1 MSNTNLILGYT
12 AAGNAIELNP
22 AMANRH
28 GLIAGATGTGK
39 TVTLQ
44 VLAEAFSRI
53 GVPVFTA
60 DIKGDLSGL
69 AKPGVLS
76 DRLQQRLDRLGR
88 KEFNPQ
94 ANPSI
99 FWDVYGKAGIPVRTT
114 VSEVGPLLLG
124 RMLNLNETQDQ
135 VLQLAFSIADD
146 QGLLLL
152 DLKDLRELLT
162 WMGDNAAE
170 LKTSYGNIAP
180 ATIGTIQR
188 QLVNISEAGGD
199 LFFGEPALDITHL
212 QQVDFS
218 GQGVISVLDATQLL
232 ADTRLYSSFLLWL
245 LSELFEE
252 LPEVGDLEKP
262 KLVFFFDEA
271 HLLFKDAPQSL
282 VERIE
287 KVVRLIRSKGV
298 GVYFVTQNP
307 LDVPQNVLAQL
318 GNRVQHALRAFTPQD
333 QKAVRVAAQTFR
345 ANPALETE
353 KVITELEVGEALVS
367 VLDSQGRPTIVERT
381 MINAP
386 TSRIGP
392 LTSDERTELVNRS
405 PLKGTYSK
413 AVDRESAF
421 EVLKTRAQKKQEAA
435 REGKEQK
442 EQEKQKSEGGSGIFG
457 SIFGSG
463 NSKRQSVGEAMVKS
477 VVRSIGNTLGR
488 EILRGVLGSVTGKR
502 GR

>member
-1 MSNTNLILGYT
+1 MSTEPILIGISPEGKSVT
-12 AAGNAIELNP
+12 LNP

-44 VLAEAFSRI
+44 LLAEGFSKI

-69 AKPGVLS
+69 SKAGTVSEKLS
-76 DRLQQRLDRLGR
+76 ARLGR
-88 KEFNPQ
+88 LKITNFSPRPNP
-94 ANPSI
+94 AI
-99 FWDVYGKAGIPVRTT
+99 FWDIFAKAGVPVRTT
-114 VSEVGPLLLG
+114 VSEVGPLLMG
-124 RMLNLNETQDQ
+124 RMLDLNETQEQ
-135 VLQLAFSIADD
+135 VLQLAFKVADD

-152 DLKDLRELLT
+152 DLKDLRELLI
-162 WMGDNAAE
+162 WIGENAAE
-170 LKTSYGNIAP
+170 LKTSYGNFAP
-180 ATIGTIQR
+180 ATIGIIQR
-188 QLVNISEAGGD
+188 NMLNLSSAGGD
-199 LFFGEPALDITHL
+199 IFFGEPALDLSHL

-232 ADTRLYSSFLLWL
+232 SDTRLYSSFLLWL
-245 LSELFEE
+245 LSELFED

-298 GVYFVTQNP
+298 GVYFITQNP
-307 LDVPQNVLAQL
+307 LDVPQTVLAQL

-345 ANPALETE
+345 ANPKLDTE

-367 VLDSQGRPTIVERT
+367 VLDEQGRPTEVEK
-381 MINAP
+381 ILIAP
-386 TSRIGP
+386 PSSRIGP
-392 LTSDERTELVNRS
+392 ITPEERTEIVNRS
-405 PLKGTYSK
+405 PVKAVYEK

-421 EVLKTRAQKKQEAA
+421 ETLRARSEEKQASALEQKKAKEEA
-435 REGKEQK
+435 END
-442 EQEKQKSEGGSGIFG
+442 SGGFWG
-457 SIFGSG
+457 SIFGGSSKP
-463 NSKRQSVGEAMVKS
+463 SKRQGAGEAMVKS
-477 VVRSIGNTLGR
+477 VMRSVGTTLGR
-488 EILRGVLGSVTGKR
+488 EIMRGVMGSITG
-502 GR
+502 GRRR